1 MADCIRQT
9 REIPVTVRCDTAVI
23 GGGPAGL
30 CAAISAARS
39 GLDTV
44 LAERYPSFGG
54 TATMGFVNPIS
65 GFFQSGQ
72 QVAGGIAWELVER
85 MQALDAA
92 IVEWPKGHVS
102 FHPETYK
109 LVAQR
114 MLLESG
120 VRLMTGVTLSGCMTD
135 GGRVT
140 HAVVEGKSGPEAIGA
155 KCFIDAT
162 GEADLCRLAGAPM
175 MTQDTLQ
182 PLSLC
187 FVLEG
192 VDTDDPL
199 MRDCIHHTGA
209 GGSHSVNQT
218 IHDHLNRC
226 MAEGEVAQFGG
237 PWFNTM
243 VQGSC
248 LTVNVTRRAADAA
261 NRADMTRA
269 ECLLRE
275 DMHRIVAI
283 LRRDF
288 AAFRHCALVASG
300 VTAGVRETARIL
312 GVETVTGAD
321 MLSGRAWDCPAARC
335 AHPMDRH
342 SAGSSEQSLQ
352 YFDTA
357 AYVPHTAMIPRGFD
371 NLLAAGRCVS
381 ADAAAYASLRV
392 QATVMALGESA
403 GLMAAQHIAQG
414 VPMAALD
421 PAALREAIR
430 GRGIIPCEG

>member
-1 MADCIRQT
+1 MADVIRQT
-9 REIPVTVRCDTAVI
+9 RDVPVTVRCDTAVI

-30 CAAISAARS
+30 CAAISAARA

-44 LAERYPSFGG
+44 LVERYAALGG
-54 TATMGFVNPIS
+54 TATLGFVNPVS
-65 GFFQSGQ
+65 GFFQNGQ
-72 QVAGGIAWELVER
+72 QVAGGIGWELVQR
-85 MQALDAA
+85 LQALDAA
-92 IVEWPKGHVS
+92 IVEYPKGHVS

-114 MLLESG
+114 MALESG
-120 VRLMTGVTLSGCMTD
+120 VRLMTGATLSGCMTE

-140 HAVVEGKSGPEAIGA
+140 HAVIEGKSGPEAVA
-155 KCFIDAT
+155 ARCFIDCT
-162 GEADLCRLAGAPM
+162 GEADLCRFAGAPM
-175 MTQDTLQ
+175 MAQDTLQ

-192 VDTDDPL
+192 VDLQSPL

-209 GGSHSVNQT
+209 GGSHSVNGV
-218 IHDHLNRC
+218 IHEHLDRL
-226 MAEGEVAQFGG
+226 MAAGELAQFGG
-237 PWFNTM
+237 PWFNAM

-248 LTVNVTRRAADAA
+248 VTVNMTRRAADAA
-261 NRADMTRA
+261 DRADMARV

-275 DMHRIVAI
+275 DMHRLVSI

-288 AAFRHCALVASG
+288 AEFRSCAVVASG
-300 VTAGVRETARIL
+300 ISAGVRETARIL
-312 GVETVTGAD
+312 GVETVTGED
-321 MLSGRAWDCPAARC
+321 MLAGRQWDCPAARC

-342 SAGSSEQSLQ
+342 SAGSSAQTLQ

-403 GLMAAQHIAQG
+403 GLMAAQQRETG
-414 VPMAALD
+414 LPMAALD
-421 PAALREAIR
+421 PAQLRARIR
-430 GRGIIPCEG
+430 ARHIIPCEA

>member
-1 MADCIRQT
+1 M
-9 REIPVTVRCDTAVI
+9 TVRCDTAVI
-23 GGGPAGL
+23 GAGPAGL
-30 CAAISAARS
+30 CAAISAARA
-39 GLDTV
+39 GMDTV
-44 LAERYPSFGG
+44 LVERHAALGG
-54 TATMGFVNPIS
+54 TATLGFVNPIS

-72 QVAGGIAWELVER
+72 QVAGGIGWELVQR
-85 MQALDAA
+85 MIDLDAA
-92 IVEWPKGHVS
+92 IVEYPKGHVS

-109 LVAQR
+109 IVAQR
-114 MLLESG
+114 MALESG
-120 VRLMTGVTLSGCMTD
+120 VRLMTGATLSGCTTD

-140 HAVVEGKSGPEAIGA
+140 HAVVEGKSGPEAIAA

-175 MTQDTLQ
+175 MVQDALQ

-192 VDTDDPL
+192 VDLQSPL

-209 GGSHSVNQT
+209 GGSHSVNGV
-218 IHDHLNRC
+218 IREHLNRC
-226 MAEGEVAQFGG
+226 MDAGELAQFGG
-237 PWFNTM
+237 PWFNAM
-243 VQGSC
+243 VQGGC
-248 LTVNVTRRAADAA
+248 VTVNVTRRAADAA
-261 NRADMTRA
+261 DRADMARV

-275 DMHRIVAI
+275 DMHRIVSI

-288 AAFRHCALVASG
+288 AEFRHCAVVTSG
-300 VTAGVRETARIL
+300 VSAGVRETARIL
-312 GVETVTGAD
+312 GVETVTGED
-321 MLSGRAWDCPAARC
+321 MLAGRVWDCPVARC

-342 SAGSSEQSLQ
+342 SAASSAQTLQ

-421 PAALREAIR
+421 PARLREAVR
-430 GRGIIPCEG
+430 ARKIIPCEA

>member
-1 MADCIRQT
+1 MTATIRQT
-9 REIPVTVRCDTAVI
+9 RDIPVTLTCDAAVI

-30 CAAISAARS
+30 CAAISAARA
-39 GLDTV
+39 GADTV
-44 LAERYPSFGG
+44 LVERYPTLGG
-54 TATMGFVNPIS
+54 TATMGFVNPLS
-65 GFFQSGQ
+65 GFFQNGL
-72 QVAGGIAWELVER
+72 QVAGGIAWELVQR
-85 MQALDAA
+85 MEALGAA
-92 IVEWPKGHVS
+92 QVEFPKGHVS
-102 FHPETYK
+102 FHGETYK
-109 LVAQR
+109 LIAQR
-114 MLLESG
+114 MALESG
-120 VRLMTGVTLSGCMTD
+120 VRLVTGATLSGCIRE
-135 GGRVT
+135 GGRIT
-140 HAVVEGKSGPEAIGA
+140 HAIIEGKSGPEAIAA

-162 GEADLCRLAGAPM
+162 GEADLCRFAGAEM
-175 MTQDTLQ
+175 MAQETLQ

-192 VDTDDPL
+192 VDLASPL
-199 MRDCIHHTGA
+199 MRDCIRHSGA

-226 MAEGEVAQFGG
+226 IAAGEIEQFGG

-243 VQGSC
+243 QQGSC
-248 LTVNVTRRAADAA
+248 VTVNVTRRAANAA
-261 NRADMTRA
+261 DRADMARV

-275 DMHRIVAI
+275 DMHRIVEI

-288 AAFRHCALVASG
+288 EAFRHCAVVCSG
-300 VTAGVRETARIL
+300 VTAGVRETARIV

-321 MLSGRAWDCPAARC
+321 MLAGRAWACTAARC

-342 SAGSSEQSLQ
+342 SAGSSAQSLT

-357 AYVPHTAMIPRGFD
+357 ACVPHTAMIPRGFD

-403 GLMAAQHIAQG
+403 GVMAAEHIAG
-414 VPMAALD
+414 GLPMAELD
-421 PAALREAIR
+421 PAALRAKLR
-430 GRGIIPCEG
+430 ARRIIPCEE